1 MKGFSEESGRLTGQ
15 PAFKVLARA
24 RELERA
30 GRDILHFEIG
40 EPDFDTPQHIKDAAI
55 KALMDGKTDYVNSW
69 GVLGLREAICD
80 EVERTRGFRPDVNQI
95 LVSPGANPIIYY
107 VIACTIGHGQNLVLC
122 DPGFMSYYAVLD
134 YTGIKGK
141 RVLLK
146 EENEFRMDPEDVS
159 DAVDDKT
166 GLIIMNSP
174 SNPCGSVMTKT
185 EIDRMAEIAEE
196 KDVYLLTDEIY
207 GKMTYD
213 QKHFSPAVRD
223 ECKERTII
231 LDGFSKAYAMTGWR
245 LGYAIGP
252 ADLIEKMGLLLQ
264 TIISCTT
271 TFVQYGGIAA
281 LKGDQKCVSDM
292 MAEFTKRREAIVT
305 GLNSLPNIS
314 CVKPQGAFYA
324 FPNITKTGMTSQ
336 EFANYALN
344 EMGVAILPG
353 TGFGPGGEGY
363 VRFSYASSVE
373 DINKAIE
380 RMREKL

>member
-1 MKGFSEESGRLTGQ
+1 MRGYSEGARRLTGQ

-24 RELERA
+24 RELERV

-55 KALMDGKTDYVNSW
+55 QALLDGKTDYVNSW
-69 GVLGLREAICD
+69 GILELREAICD

-95 LVSPGANPIIYY
+95 LVAPGANPIIYY
-107 VIACTIGHGQNLVLC
+107 AIACTIGHWQNLVLC

-134 YTGIKGK
+134 YTGIERK

-146 EENEFRMDPEDVS
+146 EENEFRMDPEDVN
-159 DAVDDKT
+159 DAVDENT

-185 EIDRMAEIAEE
+185 EIERMAEIAEE

-213 QKHFSPAVRD
+213 QEHFSPAARD

-292 MAEFTKRREAIVT
+292 MDEFRKRRDAIVT
-305 GLNSLPNIS
+305 GLNSLPNVS